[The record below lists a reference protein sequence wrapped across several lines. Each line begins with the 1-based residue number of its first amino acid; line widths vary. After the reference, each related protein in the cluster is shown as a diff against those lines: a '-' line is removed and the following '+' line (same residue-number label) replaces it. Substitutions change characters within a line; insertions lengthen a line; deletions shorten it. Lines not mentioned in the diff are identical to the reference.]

1 MLEKQHIEIMAP
13 AGNFECLMAAIQ
25 GGADSVYFGVGNL
38 NMRSHSANNFT
49 NEDLA
54 EVVRICRQ
62 HGVKTYLTLNIVVY
76 QTEMEDVRKALE
88 AARDAGISA
97 VIASDM
103 AVIQMARSLGIEIHI
118 STQMN
123 ISNFEAAKFYAQF
136 ADVIVLARE
145 LTLPQVKDISRR
157 IKEENVCGPS
167 GQLLRLELFVH
178 GALCMSISGKCYLS
192 LQEYGASANRG
203 SCYQLCRR
211 GYRVTDLETGRELEI
226 DNKYIMSPKDLCTIE
241 FIDKIIDAGISVF
254 KIEGRARSAEY
265 VKIVT
270 SAYRQAADS
279 CTETNTNTPA
289 TEPASPSEASAV
301 STTSSNTSSN
311 TNTPATEPASPSKAS
326 AVTSAPDASAANSP
340 EPDAANPSSEV
351 MGNYTPE
358 LKAQLKDKLS
368 GVFNRG
374 FWDGY
379 YMGARLGEWSEVY
392 GNKASRKKVY
402 AAKITNYFSKLGVA
416 EVLVEAGELNVGDE
430 ILIIGPS
437 TGCIEH
443 KIAEIRVDLK
453 PVQKAVKGDLCSIPI
468 AEKLRRS
475 DKLYLWQ
482 PA

>member
-1 MLEKQHIEIMAP
+1 MLPLVLQKITFVKDLYIFVAEKSIDMDNRIEIMAP

-49 NEDLA
+49 NDDLA
-54 EVVRICRQ
+54 EVVRICKE

-103 AVIQMARSLGIEIHI
+103 AVIQMARSMGIEIHI

-145 LTLPQVKDISRR
+145 LTLPQIADISRR

-167 GQLLRLELFVH
+167 GKLLRLELFVH

-241 FIDKIIDAGISVF
+241 FIDKIIASGITVF

-270 SAYRQAADS
+270 SAYRQAADA
-279 CTETNTNTPA
+279 CTG
-289 TEPASPSEASAV
+289 S
-301 STTSSNTSSN
+301 
-311 TNTPATEPASPSKAS
+311 
-326 AVTSAPDASAANSP
+326 
-340 EPDAANPSSEV
+340 
-351 MGNYTPE
+351 GYTPE
-358 LKAQLKDKLS
+358 MKRELKEKLS

-379 YMGARLGEWSEVY
+379 YQGARLGEWSEVY

-416 EVLVEAGELNVGDE
+416 EVLVESGELHVGDD
-430 ILIIGPS
+430 ILIIGSS
-437 TGCIEH
+437 TGCIEL

-453 PVQKAVKGDLCSIPI
+453 PVDKAVKGDLCSIPV